1 MKMTRLIVGLVAVS
15 AVAVSANL
23 LAAPVESMESAQ
35 VSAAYQ
41 KVDAFLGEQAV
52 VVQLTALGVSRQQV
66 TARLSQ
72 LSETQMAQ
80 LAAQVDLIKAG
91 GDIQGGNP
99 NPLGPIGC
107 ALKQLSVLLKNFFR
121 AAFCW
126 HELDLA

>member
-1 MKMTRLIVGLVAVS
+1 MTRLIVGLVAVS
-15 AVAVSANL
+15 AVVVSANL

-52 VVQLTALGVSRQQV
+52 VAQLTALGVSRQQV

-72 LSETQMAQ
+72 LSETQMTA

-99 NPLGPIGC
+99 NPLGPVGC
-107 ALKQLSVLLKNFFR
+107 MMKQLGVLLHNIFR
-121 AAFCW
+121 TVFCW
-126 HELDLA
+126 HELDMT